1 MDITKLGNYFEA
13 RRALIEGVKWAEK
26 MRQEGFFNWHENDTM
41 PSGLP
46 WAFVACKGTDYE
58 DVTKLKDLIDLSVAF
73 SKVSTE
79 CHKYVKGH
87 DQDMVDDGEGG
98 IECSICLEEYYMKE
112 LEIKDIHVSGNTVA
126 RMGKDQ
132 TYCNEPWRIIPDPE
146 GEGEGEGMETN
157 EYSILEQ
164 QAMEPGEVDVGR
176 LVLDP
181 SDPCGG
187 FILPED
193 AHLGE

>member
-46 WAFVACKGTDYE
+46 CVFTGCKGTNYE
-58 DVTKLKDLIDLSVAF
+58 DIVKLKDLIDLSVAF
-73 SKVSTE
+73 FKVSTE

-87 DQDMVDDGEGG
+87 DPDMVDDGEGG

-112 LEIKDIHVSGNTVA
+112 LEIKDIYPGGNAVA
-126 RMGKDQ
+126 RTGKDH
-132 TYCNEPWRIIPDPE
+132 TYGHVDGHWRISDVP
-146 GEGEGEGMETN
+146 EGEGMETN

-164 QAMEPGEVDVGR
+164 QAMEPGEG
-176 LVLDP
+176 
-181 SDPCGG
+181 DPCGG